1 MQSLDWLTYLNMLI
15 SGVIAFIFGAIGSL
29 LAYRVDKKRDDI
41 AWEREKEKIN
51 LQMKHEI
58 EMFEKQLQQKLDEIK
73 REERERLVS
82 EITKG
87 IDNPS
92 KALEDYLSISKFR
105 LRKEEADDKKGDDNP
120 EINKWLK
127 VSYWVFWFWAQC
139 LHPKM

>member
-120 EINKWLK
+120 EINK
-127 VSYWVFWFWAQC
+127 
-139 LHPKM
+139 